1 MWMQD
6 DCRVYMDSY
15 TASNGSCFMVT
26 WTMSYSQKPPLGG
39 RPNTKPFGDHGTSSA
54 HKPIG
59 LFYFIMCE
67 DPHEEEFIEI
77 AFSWGPGHIWLHTTL
92 GGPWPHY
99 MILEVCWDGLWTLSY
114 GLSQSHGRGSWL
126 VCEVAL
132 NFKNPWPFIRRRNNV
147 ERCLKFITY
156 HKFLGCIPWGPRIM
170 WAHLS
175 FDSRILHIPK

>member
-39 RPNTKPFGDHGTSSA
+39 RPNTKPLGDHGTSSA

-77 AFSWGPGHIWLHTTL
+77 AFSWGPGHIWLHTTCTWGSVTTPHDFGGVL
-92 GGPWPHY
+92 GRPLDAFFW
-99 MILEVCWDGLWTLSY
+99 LSEF
-114 GLSQSHGRGSWL
+114 HGHGSCL

-132 NFKNPWPFIRRRNNV
+132 TLQGLNLKIFINHV
-147 ERCLKFITY
+147 KWYLVVT
-156 HKFLGCIPWGPRIM
+156 
-170 WAHLS
+170 S
-175 FDSRILHIPK
+175 